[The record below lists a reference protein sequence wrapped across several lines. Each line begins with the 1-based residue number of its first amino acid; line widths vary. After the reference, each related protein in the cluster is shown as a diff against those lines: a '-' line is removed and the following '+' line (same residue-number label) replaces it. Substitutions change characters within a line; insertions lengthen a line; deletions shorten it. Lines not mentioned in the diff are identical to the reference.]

1 MTRIAEARQASTSG
15 RSPSPTCPPASRR
28 VRTCAAA
35 PPQGTTTAGLVRL
48 LSPAAEDFAAGQRS
62 VELICTDVDGTL
74 LDARQRLTPGVQR
87 AVQAAAA
94 AGVPLVTITGK
105 AMGPWRQDVHPHLGS
120 SMPQVY
126 LQGLLVTDAR
136 GAVLHSRPLAPEL
149 IRDAIAF
156 AAEHRLALTAYL
168 GDRIVCERR
177 DEQTDRLIFYKEP
190 TPEAIGPLAP
200 YVGELPI
207 HKIIFMAPEP
217 RICQVRPEAEALYV
231 GRASLTTAIDGMLEV
246 LPLGA
251 SKAEGLSFL
260 LERLGV
266 DPANVMSV
274 GDGENDKEMLAYC
287 GLGVAMGN
295 AGPQALA
302 VADAVTL
309 RNDEDGA
316 ARAVEEFV
324 LHPRGLHFGHHCA
337 QA

>member
-1 MTRIAEARQASTSG
+1 MLWMHCCIQRCVLPLG
-15 RSPSPTCPPASRR
+15 L
-28 VRTCAAA
+28 
-35 PPQGTTTAGLVRL
+35 QGTTTAGLVRL

-87 AVQAAAA
+87 A
-94 AGVPLVTITGK
+94 
-105 AMGPWRQDVHPHLGS
+105 
-120 SMPQVY
+120 VY